1 MSTNWRP
8 ACSLAALEA
17 RAGLMSDLRS
27 FFAERKVLEVQT
39 SILAAHTVTEV
50 AIESMAVGN
59 LGYLQT
65 SPEYQMKRLLA
76 AGAPS
81 IYQITP
87 VFRAGEAGRLHN
99 PEFTLL
105 EWYRLGFDDRDLMAE
120 VAALVARVLG
130 PGRTEFLAYGDLVGD
145 LNRPRDDLDLAIS
158 EAIDALGRGR
168 FFITRYPADQAALAR
183 LHADDPGVAA
193 RFELVIDGVEVANG
207 YWELTDPEEQ
217 RRRFAMDVEQRRQ
230 RGLVEPAWDERLL
243 ASLDAGLPDCA
254 GVALGVDRLLMLKL
268 GAGSLA
274 EVMPFPIDRA

>member
-1 MSTNWRP
+1 M
-8 ACSLAALEA
+8 AEL
-17 RAGLMSDLRS
+17 RA
-27 FFAERKVLEVQT
+27 FFAERDVLEVQT

-50 AIESMAVGN
+50 AIESMAVGS

-105 EWYRLGFDDRDLMAE
+105 EWYRLGFDDQALMAE
-120 VAALVARVLG
+120 VASLVERVLG
-130 PGRTEFLAYGDLVGD
+130 PGKTEFVAYGDLVGD
-145 LNRPRDDLDLAIS
+145 LDRPRDDLDLAVS
-158 EAIDALGRGR
+158 EAIDALGEGR

-207 YWELTDPEEQ
+207 YWELTDAEEQ
-217 RRRFAMDVEQRRQ
+217 RRRFAADVEQRRR
-230 RGLVEPAWDERLL
+230 RGLVEPAPDERLL
-243 ASLDAGLPDCA
+243 ASLDVGLPDCA
-254 GVALGVDRLLMLKL
+254 GVALGVDRLLMLQQ

-274 EVMPFPIDRA
+274 EVMAFPIDRA